1 MANKYLKRLWAEY
14 KAEKE
19 IAPMRWSGQNRQ
31 KKQKSAYR
39 SELNKEARRRGHYGN
54 TPPGKDLVHKIGRI
68 AGLGNRH
75 LNRSAGAYKGNAMRK
90 WSARAN

>member
-1 MANKYLKRLWAEY
+1 MPNRYLKKLWADY
-14 KAEKE
+14 RAGKA
-19 IAPMRWSGQNRQ
+19 ITPMRWSAQNRE
-31 KKQKSAYR
+31 KKQRSAYR

-54 TPPGKDLVHKIGRI
+54 TPPGKDLVNKDGKI